1 MNVPTIGTEIT
12 FPLMEEYS
20 QYGKSKRVPP
30 EERQLQPLLV
40 SRIHLTP
47 GLDKCAD

>member
-1 MNVPTIGTEIT
+1 
-12 FPLMEEYS
+12 MEEFS

-30 EERQLQPLLV
+30 EERQLQPLLG
-40 SRIHLTP
+40 SRIQLTP